1 MNLLIAALIAAG
13 IFSFAGDKSVNLEE
27 REAQVAASS
36 HNMYHQDL
44 NEASPLEQYLAGDVS
59 RSGDPMTAFGGPGR
73 EITVFNHDPLMA
85 FGGPGEEVSSE
96 WAFAAAR
103 EATNFQEK
111 DGVIVLKEVS
121 SEWAFALA
129 DDAKNFQE
137 KNGVIVAK
145 VVDKDFRDYA
155 LRQSPASPLDRAIE
169 QHFATVVTVPAS
181 DSALDRAIEQHFA
194 GIASFEGVASPVA
207 SSPASPL
214 EQYLAGDVSRSGD
227 KDYRDYAL
235 RDGSRPE
242 APVVLASSATG
253 AMGGIL
259 NYSNNSL
266 LADNGKEIIHVP

>member
-59 RSGDPMTAFGGPGR
+59 RSGDLMTAFGGPGR

-155 LRQSPASPLDRAIE
+155 LR
-169 QHFATVVTVPAS
+169 
-181 DSALDRAIEQHFA
+181 
-194 GIASFEGVASPVA
+194 
-207 SSPASPL
+207 
-214 EQYLAGDVSRSGD
+214 
-227 KDYRDYAL
+227 
-235 RDGSRPE
+235 DGSRPE
-242 APVVLASSATG
+242 APVVLAISATG

-266 LADNGKEIIHVP
+266 LADNGKEIIYVP

>member
-1 MNLLIAALIAAG
+1 
-13 IFSFAGDKSVNLEE
+13 
-27 REAQVAASS
+27 
-36 HNMYHQDL
+36 
-44 NEASPLEQYLAGDVS
+44 
-59 RSGDPMTAFGGPGR
+59 
-73 EITVFNHDPLMA
+73 
-85 FGGPGEEVSSE
+85 
-96 WAFAAAR
+96 
-103 EATNFQEK
+103 
-111 DGVIVLKEVS
+111 VLKEVS

-227 KDYRDYAL
+227 KDYRDYAMRESVGPATDADVAFQGNLNVSFQGAPGPEVEPGTGPSFWAESVALDARSFSGDKSLQEAQATDRDYRDYAL

>member
-155 LRQSPASPLDRAIE
+155 LR
-169 QHFATVVTVPAS
+169 
-181 DSALDRAIEQHFA
+181 
-194 GIASFEGVASPVA
+194 
-207 SSPASPL
+207 
-214 EQYLAGDVSRSGD
+214 
-227 KDYRDYAL
+227 
-235 RDGSRPE
+235 DGSRPE
-242 APVVLASSATG
+242 APVVLAISATG

-266 LADNGKEIIHVP
+266 LADNGKEIIYVP

>member
-1 MNLLIAALIAAG
+1 
-13 IFSFAGDKSVNLEE
+13 VNLEE

-155 LRQSPASPLDRAIE
+155 LR
-169 QHFATVVTVPAS
+169 
-181 DSALDRAIEQHFA
+181 
-194 GIASFEGVASPVA
+194 
-207 SSPASPL
+207 
-214 EQYLAGDVSRSGD
+214 
-227 KDYRDYAL
+227 
-235 RDGSRPE
+235 DGSRPE
-242 APVVLASSATG
+242 APVVLAISATG

-266 LADNGKEIIHVP
+266 LADNGKEIIYVP

>member
-59 RSGDPMTAFGGPGR
+59 RSGDPMTAFGGPGREITVFNHDPLMAFGGPGR

-155 LRQSPASPLDRAIE
+155 LR
-169 QHFATVVTVPAS
+169 
-181 DSALDRAIEQHFA
+181 
-194 GIASFEGVASPVA
+194 
-207 SSPASPL
+207 
-214 EQYLAGDVSRSGD
+214 
-227 KDYRDYAL
+227 
-235 RDGSRPE
+235 DGSRPE
-242 APVVLASSATG
+242 APVVLAISATG

-266 LADNGKEIIHVP
+266 LADNGKEIIYVP